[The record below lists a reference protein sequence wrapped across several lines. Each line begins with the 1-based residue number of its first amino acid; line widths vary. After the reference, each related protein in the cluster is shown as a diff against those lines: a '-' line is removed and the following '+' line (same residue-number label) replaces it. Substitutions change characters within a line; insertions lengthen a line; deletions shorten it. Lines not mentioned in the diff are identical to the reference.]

1 MGTRC
6 LGCTGSRDEVP
17 GMRRERVQ
25 GTRSGPCIGGQEE
38 RGSSTGSSPLRSGC
52 SGDAGLSTDC
62 SSPDFVFSLFN
73 NGFVLLFLMES
84 MPSLHTGRGGGLCV
98 CIINFLFF

>member
-1 MGTRC
+1 MRC

-17 GMRRERVQ
+17 GMRREWVQ

-52 SGDAGLSTDC
+52 SGDTGLSTNC

-73 NGFVLLFLMES
+73 NGFVLLFLVES
-84 MPSLHTGRGGGLCV
+84 MPSLPTGRGGGLCV